1 MFISSTLNIPLYMQ
15 GCSFTDRVTVQQSHL
30 SVWREMTVSTW
41 TVLVCMDRTT
51 SVKMDSVFVLT
62 MEWIV
67 SSNIEIK
74 QSQPYYHHNVGVHK
88 GILTLL
94 AQRQR

>member
-67 SSNIEIK
+67 SIITLKITLKSNNHSHTII
-74 QSQPYYHHNVGVHK
+74 
-88 GILTLL
+88 IMLTFTK
-94 AQRQR
+94 AY

>member
-67 SSNIEIK
+67 SSITLKITLKSNNHSHTIIMM
-74 QSQPYYHHNVGVHK
+74 
-88 GILTLL
+88 LTFTK
-94 AQRQR
+94 AY